1 MGGPTINCV
10 FLIPIWKVL
19 SNNLEY
25 HGVIIVGLYIYIL
38 RIMGYLNC
46 WIIFSILECHMS
58 HGDTG
63 DEITLDHHDY
73 GDNLWDNQQFFGDLM
88 PILW

>member
-1 MGGPTINCV
+1 
-10 FLIPIWKVL
+10 
-19 SNNLEY
+19 
-25 HGVIIVGLYIYIL
+25 
-38 RIMGYLNC
+38 MGYLNC

-73 GDNLWDNQQFFGDLM
+73 GDNLWDNQQFFWDLM